1 LSMSMNFNKIQRYS
15 SY

>member
-1 LSMSMNFNKIQRYS
+1 MSMNFNKIQRYS